1 MTKKFFLYAIAALG
15 ALQSAAAQPR
25 LIVQIVVGSM
35 RGEDLDR
42 YAENFGE
49 GGFRRLTEGGTVYAD
64 SRYDYLQTTT
74 PVSLATLTT
83 GAMPSTHGVIGS
95 RWVDYTTNRTVELT
109 AGRKGPG
116 AYHLASV
123 SASSGLSV
131 TAPTT

>member
-64 SRYDYLQTTT
+64 TTICR
-74 PVSLATLTT
+74 PLR
-83 GAMPSTHGVIGS
+83 PS
-95 RWVDYTTNRTVELT
+95 RWPRSPRGPCPRPT
-109 AGRKGPG
+109 A
-116 AYHLASV
+116 
-123 SASSGLSV
+123 
-131 TAPTT
+131 